1 MLATTRSKM
10 GTCGWTMLT
19 VLLLQCT
26 AGAQTVGKP
35 LPAWTPGLLDIH
47 QISTGR
53 GNAALLVFPDG
64 TSLLVDAGDDNPE
77 PPAGANRVPN
87 GTRSAG
93 EWIARYARR
102 MLSHQADPA
111 IDYGLVTHF
120 HSDHMGDLGPATPVE
135 PGGKYKLTGFTDV
148 ASHTPIRT
156 VLDRGWPNYAYPRPM
171 DNLMMNNYRAFLDT
185 ERTRRGMTVERV
197 EPGRANQIVLKHEP
211 ERYPDFTVRNVA
223 ASGEV
228 WTGAG
233 DGTRH
238 HFPALA
244 DIPPEDWPPENPCS
258 IAIRVSYG
266 LFDFYT
272 GGDMVGQPAPGFPE
286 WQNVERPVA
295 EAVGPVDVAVANHH
309 GIGDTTTTFFVR
321 SLKPRVWIIPSR
333 MAGHPDRFVFARMS
347 STRLYDGPRDIFSVT
362 TQDATRQVI
371 DQLRELKS
379 EQGHIVVRVE
389 RGGARYRV
397 IILDDSDEKATVK
410 AIHGP
415 YDAR

>member
-1 MLATTRSKM
+1 MLANSRSK
-10 GTCGWTMLT
+10 TSTLGWTVLT
-19 VLLLQCT
+19 ALLLPCA
-26 AGAQTVGKP
+26 AGAQTVGEP
-35 LPAWTPGLLDIH
+35 LPAWSPGVLDIH

-64 TSLLVDAGDDNPE
+64 TSLLVDAGDGNPE
-77 PPAGANRVPN
+77 PPRGANRVPD
-87 GTRSAG
+87 GSRSAG

-102 MLSHQADPA
+102 MLSHQTDPV
-111 IDYGLVTHF
+111 IDYGLITHF
-120 HSDHMGDLGPATPVE
+120 HGDHMGGLGPATPAEV
-135 PGGKYKLTGFTDV
+135 GGEYQLSGFTDV

-156 VLDRGWPNYAYPRPM
+156 MLDRGWPDYAYPRPL
-171 DNLMMNNYRAFLDT
+171 DNPMMENYRAFL
-185 ERTRRGMTVERV
+185 EVEGARRGMTVERV
-197 EPGRANQIVLKHEP
+197 EPGRVDQIVLRHEP
-211 ERYPDFTVRNVA
+211 ERYRNFTVRNVA
-223 ASGEV
+223 ANGEV

-244 DIPPEDWPPENPCS
+244 DTPREDWPTENQCS
-258 IAIRVSYG
+258 IALRVSYG
-266 LFDFYT
+266 AFDFYT
-272 GGDMVGQPAPGFPE
+272 GGDMPGQPAPGLPA

-309 GIGDTTTTFFVR
+309 GIGDTTTPFFVR
-321 SLKPRVWIIPSR
+321 SLEPRVWIVPSR

-362 TQDATRQVI
+362 KQEATRQVVA
-371 DQLRELKS
+371 QLREIDS

-415 YDAR
+415 YAAR

>member
-1 MLATTRSKM
+1 MLANSRSK
-10 GTCGWTMLT
+10 TSTLGWTVLT
-19 VLLLQCT
+19 ALLLPCA
-26 AGAQTVGKP
+26 AGAQTVGEP
-35 LPAWTPGLLDIH
+35 LPAWSPGVLDIH

-64 TSLLVDAGDDNPE
+64 TSLLVDAGDGNPE
-77 PPAGANRVPN
+77 PPRGANRVPD
-87 GTRSAG
+87 GSRSAG

-102 MLSHQADPA
+102 MLSHQTDPV
-111 IDYGLVTHF
+111 IDYGLITHF
-120 HSDHMGDLGPATPVE
+120 HGDHMGGLGPATPAEV
-135 PGGKYKLTGFTDV
+135 GGEYQLSGFTDV

-156 VLDRGWPNYAYPRPM
+156 MLDRGWPDYAYPRPL
-171 DNLMMNNYRAFLDT
+171 DNPMMENYRAFL
-185 ERTRRGMTVERV
+185 EVEGARRGMTVERV
-197 EPGRANQIVLKHEP
+197 EPGRVDQIVLRHEP
-211 ERYPDFTVRNVA
+211 ERYRNFTVRNVA
-223 ASGEV
+223 ANGEV

-244 DIPPEDWPPENPCS
+244 DTPREDWPTENQCS
-258 IAIRVSYG
+258 IALRVSYG
-266 LFDFYT
+266 AFDFYT
-272 GGDMVGQPAPGFPE
+272 GGDMPGQPAPGLPA

-295 EAVGPVDVAVANHH
+295 EAVGPVDVAVVNHH
-309 GIGDTTTTFFVR
+309 GIGDTTTPFFVR
-321 SLKPRVWIIPSR
+321 SLEPRVWIVPSR

-362 TQDATRQVI
+362 TQEATRQVVA
-371 DQLRELKS
+371 QLREIDS

-415 YDAR
+415 YAAR

>member
-1 MLATTRSKM
+1 MLANSRSK
-10 GTCGWTMLT
+10 TSTLGWTVLT
-19 VLLLQCT
+19 ALLLPCA
-26 AGAQTVGKP
+26 AGAQTVGEP
-35 LPAWTPGLLDIH
+35 LPAWSPGVLDIH

-64 TSLLVDAGDDNPE
+64 TSLLVDAGDGNPE
-77 PPAGANRVPN
+77 PPRGANRVPD
-87 GTRSAG
+87 GSRSAG

-102 MLSHQADPA
+102 MLSHQTDPV
-111 IDYGLVTHF
+111 IDYGLITHF
-120 HSDHMGDLGPATPVE
+120 HGDHMGGLGPATPAEV
-135 PGGKYKLTGFTDV
+135 GGEYQLSGFTDV

-156 VLDRGWPNYAYPRPM
+156 MLDRGWPDYAYPRRLDNPM
-171 DNLMMNNYRAFLDT
+171 MENYRAFL
-185 ERTRRGMTVERV
+185 EVEGARRGMTVERV
-197 EPGRANQIVLKHEP
+197 EPGRVDQIVLRHEP
-211 ERYPDFTVRNVA
+211 ERYRNFTVRNVA
-223 ASGEV
+223 ANGEV

-244 DIPPEDWPPENPCS
+244 DTPREDWPTENQCS
-258 IAIRVSYG
+258 IALRVSYG
-266 LFDFYT
+266 AFDFYT
-272 GGDMVGQPAPGFPE
+272 GGDMPGQPAPGLPA

-309 GIGDTTTTFFVR
+309 GIGDTTTPFFVR
-321 SLKPRVWIIPSR
+321 SLEPRVWIVPSR

-362 TQDATRQVI
+362 TQEATRQVVA
-371 DQLRELKS
+371 QLREIDS

-415 YDAR
+415 YAAR

>member
-1 MLATTRSKM
+1 MRP
-10 GTCGWTMLT
+10 CGWTTLT
-19 VLLLQCT
+19 AFLLPCA
-26 AGAQTVGKP
+26 AGAQSVGEP
-35 LPAWTPGLLDIH
+35 LPAWSPGVLDIH

-64 TSLLVDAGDDNPE
+64 TSLLVDAGDGNPE
-77 PPAGANRVPN
+77 PPRGANRVPD
-87 GTRSAG
+87 GSRSAG

-102 MLSHQADPA
+102 TLSHQTDPV

-120 HSDHMGDLGPATPVE
+120 HGDHMGGLGPATPAE
-135 PGGKYKLTGFTDV
+135 MSGEYQLSGFTDV

-156 VLDRGWPNYAYPRPM
+156 MLDRGWPDYAYPRPL
-171 DNLMMNNYRAFLDT
+171 DNPMMENYRAFL
-185 ERTRRGMTVERV
+185 EVEGARRGMTVERV
-197 EPGRANQIVLKHEP
+197 EPGRVDQIVLRHEP
-211 ERYPDFTVRNVA
+211 ERYGNFTVRNVA
-223 ASGEV
+223 ANGEV

-244 DIPPEDWPPENPCS
+244 DTPPEDWPSENQCS

-266 LFDFYT
+266 AFDFYT
-272 GGDMVGQPAPGFPE
+272 GGDMPGQPAPGLPA
-286 WQNVERPVA
+286 WQNVERAVA

-309 GIGDTTTTFFVR
+309 GIGDATTTFFVQ
-321 SLKPRVWIIPSR
+321 SLEPRVWIVPSR

-362 TQDATRQVI
+362 TQEATRQVVV
-371 DQLRELKS
+371 QLRELDS

-389 RGGARYRV
+389 SGGARYRI

-415 YDAR
+415 YAAR